1 MASNHYLELG
11 KKMKLAV
18 LLTGFTLL
26 AEIAGGIIAN
36 SLALLSDAGHVL
48 TDFIALG
55 LSWYALMQ
63 AARPSSS
70 KMTFGYHRLGIITAM
85 INALS
90 LLGIV
95 IYIFW
100 EAYNR
105 WQNPEPVN
113 SAVMFFIALAGL
125 AVNIIVVLWLHSGA
139 KENLNVR
146 SAFFHAAGDGLASV
160 GVLAGGVIIYFTG
173 AYQVDTIVSLVI
185 GGIIAFP
192 AFKMIK
198 EAYNII
204 MEASPSHVDSGKIAR
219 EITSVPG
226 VKGVHDLHI
235 WSVAPGLHMLSGHIL
250 IEDVPVKKGAEIS
263 NHVSQMLE
271 DRYHIGHC
279 TIQLECED
287 CQSAALYCSLEPQH
301 DHEHEHQHDHAGDEH
316 KG

>member
-1 MASNHYLELG
+1 MASTHFLELG

-18 LLTGFTLL
+18 ALTGVTLL
-26 AEIAGGIIAN
+26 AEIIGGLVAN

-55 LSWYALMQ
+55 LSWYALVQ
-63 AARPSSS
+63 AARPASS

-90 LLGIV
+90 LIGIV

-100 EAYNR
+100 EAYQR
-105 WQNPEPVN
+105 WKNPEPVN
-113 SAVMFFIALAGL
+113 SSIMLLIALAGL
-125 AVNIIVVLWLHSGA
+125 AVNVVVALWLHSGA
-139 KENLNVR
+139 KENINIR
-146 SAFFHAAGDGLASV
+146 SAFWHAAGDGLASV
-160 GVLAGGVIIYFTG
+160 GVFIGGVVIYFTG
-173 AYQVDTIVSLVI
+173 AYQVDTVVSLVI

-192 AFKMIK
+192 AFKLLK

-204 MEASPSHVDSGKIAR
+204 MEGTPSHVDSGKIAT

-250 IEDVPVKKGAEIS
+250 IEDIPVKKGAEIS
-263 NHVSQMLE
+263 NTVTHMLE
-271 DRYHIGHC
+271 DKYHIGHC
-279 TIQLECED
+279 TIQMECED
-287 CQSAALYCSLEPQH
+287 CNSADLFCSLEPQH
-301 DHEHEHQHDHAGDEH
+301 EHDHGHDHKAGEH
-316 KG
+316 KD

>member
-1 MASNHYLELG
+1 MSSVHYLELG
-11 KKMKLAV
+11 RKMKLAV
-18 LLTGFTLL
+18 VLTGFTLL
-26 AEIAGGIIAN
+26 AEIIGGIVAN

-63 AARPSSS
+63 AARPASS

-90 LLGIV
+90 LVGIV

-100 EAYNR
+100 EAYQR
-105 WQNPEPVN
+105 WNNPEPVN
-113 SAVMFFIALAGL
+113 SGIMFFVALAGL
-125 AVNIIVVLWLHSGA
+125 VVNVVVALWLHSGA

-146 SAFFHAAGDGLASV
+146 SAFWHAAGDGLASV
-160 GVLAGGVIIYFTG
+160 GVMVGGILIYLTG
-173 AYQVDTIVSLVI
+173 ANQIDTIVSLVI

-250 IEDVPVKKGAEIS
+250 IEDLPIKKGTEIS
-263 NHVSQMLE
+263 NNVSQMLE
-271 DRYHIGHC
+271 DKYHIGHC
-279 TIQLECED
+279 TIQLECES
-287 CQSAALYCSLEPQH
+287 CESADLYCSLEPQH
-301 DHEHEHQHDHAGDEH
+301 EH
-316 KG
+316 KHDTDEQKH